1 MYLTKRQKEILDYI
15 NRYVDENGYAPTLKE
30 IGIGFGLSSP
40 ATVYNHIELLVQKG
54 YLKKTPHQG
63 RGIELVDGDPV
74 RTIEVPILG
83 QISAARIIQATTAG
97 ETVNLPPDFIARKAI
112 YALRVLGNS
121 MTNEH
126 VCDGDLIIVEDRTTA
141 EDGEMVLASLEDKK
155 VFLRKHYLEGQRTRF
170 QPTNPAG
177 ASWLVD
183 KERVRV
189 QGVVAGLMRR
199 YR

>member
-30 IGIGFGLSSP
+30 IGTGFGLSSP

-97 ETVNLPPDFIARKAI
+97 ETVNLPPDFITRKAI

-121 MTNEH
+121 LANEH

>member
-97 ETVNLPPDFIARKAI
+97 ETVNLPPDFIARKAS

>member
-30 IGIGFGLSSP
+30 IGTGFGLSSP

-97 ETVNLPPDFIARKAI
+97 ETVNLPPDFNTRKAI

-121 MTNEH
+121 LANEH

-155 VFLRKHYLEGQRTRF
+155 VFLRKYYLEGQRVRL

-177 ASWLVD
+177 DSWLVD
-183 KERVRV
+183 RERVRV
-189 QGVVAGLMRR
+189 QGIVAGLMRR
-199 YR
+199 YL